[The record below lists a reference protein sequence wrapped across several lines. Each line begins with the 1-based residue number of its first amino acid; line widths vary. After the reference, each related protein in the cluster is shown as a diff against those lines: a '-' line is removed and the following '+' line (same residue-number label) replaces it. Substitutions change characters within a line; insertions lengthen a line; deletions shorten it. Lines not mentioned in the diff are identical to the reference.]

1 MRMARK
7 NLVWVKG
14 SVASGLMVLTATA
27 MPDGDRGCGAIAAI
41 SAKVGQCADAPRGVV
56 LAATSDRATALAA
69 LAAQGEDRFARH
81 FDRAPPPY
89 ALIEGD
95 GAFDP
100 AMGEALAAAGYVWRF
115 PWLSAKAQSDGIAA
129 SVRRAVEARAKAQGA
144 TAEATEAMVTAALA
158 QQEARQTPQAIDR
171 RERGVVPHE
180 LGHGWYMRGWWPE
193 VPKVGGAKGQYGGP
207 GPDWMD
213 EVAAVLMEDDVLTA
227 ERRSGFASRL
237 EAGGSER
244 ERLLDLKTFLTMD
257 HPMAGRA
264 STMPATALPPAGT
277 APQAGAPVRISR
289 VGVMS
294 GEEARSLA
302 ASGLLFYLQSRS
314 FADYLI
320 ERAGPS
326 RAFVTAA
333 DTFAA
338 GGTTADWLAR
348 HGPSLGIA
356 TDIDAL
362 QADWRT
368 WVAGR
373 GVSATDE

>member
-1 MRMARK
+1 MRPSQKYRVF
-7 NLVWVKG
+7 LTG
-14 SVASGLMVLTATA
+14 SVLLALTAMQASA
-27 MPDGDRGCGAIAAI
+27 MQDERPGCATIAGIA
-41 SAKVGQCADAPRGVV
+41 AKVGQCADAPNGVV
-56 LAATSDRATALAA
+56 LAATADRAAVLAA
-69 LAAQGEDRFARH
+69 IAAQGEARFARH
-81 FDRAPPPY
+81 FDRSPPRY

-95 GAFDP
+95 GAFD
-100 AMGEALAAAGYVWRF
+100 AAVGDALAAAGYVWRF
-115 PWLSAKAQSDGIAA
+115 PWLSAKAQSDGMAA
-129 SVRRAVEARAKAQGA
+129 SVRRAVEARAKAQGM

-158 QQEARQTPQAIDR
+158 QQQARQSPEAIDR

-193 VPKVGGAKGQYGGP
+193 VPKVEGAKSQYGGP

-244 ERLLDLKTFLTMD
+244 ERLLDLKTFLTTD
-257 HPMAGRA
+257 HPMADRA
-264 STMPATALPPAGT
+264 LDIARSSSPGAT

-348 HGPSLGIA
+348 HGASLGIA
-356 TDIDAL
+356 TDIDTL
-362 QADWRT
+362 QSDWQA
-368 WVAGR
+368 WVAAR
-373 GVSATDE
+373 GASAGDG

>member
-1 MRMARK
+1 MRTSPRGRSCLTSPVVLALMATPV
-7 NLVWVKG
+7 N
-14 SVASGLMVLTATA
+14 A
-27 MPDGDRGCGAIAAI
+27 MPDDQQGCAKIAGIAAE
-41 SAKVGQCADAPRGVV
+41 VGQCADTPHGVV
-56 LAATSDRATALAA
+56 LAESDDRAAA
-69 LAAQGEDRFARH
+69 LAAMAAQGEVRFARH
-81 FDRAPPPY
+81 FDRTPPRY

-95 GAFDP
+95 GAFD
-100 AMGEALAAAGYVWRF
+100 AAVGDALAGAGYVWRF
-115 PWLSAKAQSDGIAA
+115 PWLSAKAQSDGMAA
-129 SVRRAVEARAKAQGA
+129 SIRRAVEARAKAQGA

-158 QQEARQTPQAIDR
+158 QQQARQSPEAIDR

-193 VPKVGGAKGQYGGP
+193 VPKVEGAKTQYGGP

-244 ERLLDLKTFLTMD
+244 ERLLDLKTFLTTD
-257 HPMAGRA
+257 HPMAGR
-264 STMPATALPPAGT
+264 SFTMPAPTTPPAGAAASAAT
-277 APQAGAPVRISR
+277 PVRISR

-348 HGPSLGIA
+348 HGASLGIA

-362 QADWRT
+362 QTDWRA

-373 GVSATDE
+373 GVSASDG

>member
-7 NLVWVKG
+7 NLVQLMSA
-14 SVASGLMVLTATA
+14 SVLALIATPATA
-27 MPDGDRGCGAIAAI
+27 MQAGDRGCATIRAIT
-41 SAKVGQCADAPRGVV
+41 AKVGQCADTPHGVV
-56 LAATSDRATALAA
+56 LAATDDRAAA
-69 LAAQGEDRFARH
+69 LAAIAAQGEVRFARH
-81 FDRAPPPY
+81 FDRSPPKY

-95 GAFDP
+95 GAFD
-100 AMGEALAAAGYVWRF
+100 AAIGDELAATGYVWRF
-115 PWLSAKAQSDGIAA
+115 PWLSAKAQSDGMAA
-129 SVRRAVEARAKAQGA
+129 SIRRAVEARAKAQGA
-144 TAEATEAMVTAALA
+144 TVEATEAMVTAALA
-158 QQEARQTPQAIDR
+158 QQQARQSPEAIDR

-193 VPKVGGAKGQYGGP
+193 VPKVEGAKSQYGGP

-237 EAGGSER
+237 KAGGIER
-244 ERLLDLKTFLTMD
+244 ERLLDLKTFLTTD
-257 HPMAGRA
+257 HPMAGR
-264 STMPATALPPAGT
+264 SFTMPAPTPPPAG
-277 APQAGAPVRISR
+277 AAASAPVRISR
-289 VGVMS
+289 VAVMS

-302 ASGLLFYLQSRS
+302 ASGLLFYLQSRL

-326 RAFVTAA
+326 RGFVTAA

-338 GGTTADWLAR
+338 GGTTAEWLAR

-362 QADWRT
+362 QADWRA
-368 WVAGR
+368 WVIAR
-373 GVSATDE
+373 SAPTTDG

>member
-1 MRMARK
+1 MRMMRK
-7 NLVWVKG
+7 NLVQLTG
-14 SVASGLMVLTATA
+14 SVALGLIASPAYATQ
-27 MPDGDRGCGAIAAI
+27 DGDRGCAAIAAI
-41 SAKVGQCADAPRGVV
+41 TAKVGQCANAPHGVV
-56 LAATSDRATALAA
+56 LAETADRATALAA
-69 LAAQGEDRFARH
+69 IAGEGEARFARH
-81 FDRAPPPY
+81 FDRSPPRY

-95 GAFDP
+95 GAFDG
-100 AMGEALAAAGYVWRF
+100 AFGDALAAAGYVWRF
-115 PWLSAKAQSDGIAA
+115 PWLSAKAQSDGMAA
-129 SVRRAVEARAKAQGA
+129 SVRRAVETRAKAQGA

-158 QQEARQTPQAIDR
+158 QQQARQSPEAIDR

-193 VPKVGGAKGQYGGP
+193 VPKVEGAKSQYGGP

-244 ERLLDLKTFLTMD
+244 ERLLDLKTFLTTD

-264 STMPATALPPAGT
+264 LDIARSSSPGAT

-348 HGPSLGIA
+348 HGASLGIA
-356 TDIDAL
+356 TDIDTL
-362 QADWRT
+362 QSDWRA

-373 GVSATDE
+373 GAPATDG

>member
-1 MRMARK
+1 MRMIRK
-7 NLVWVKG
+7 NLVRVT
-14 SVASGLMVLTATA
+14 ALAALVLTASPVLA
-27 MPDGDRGCGAIAAI
+27 VQDGGRGCATIAGIA
-41 SAKVGQCADAPRGVV
+41 AKVGQCADAPHGVV
-56 LAATSDRATALAA
+56 LAASEDRAVALATI
-69 LAAQGEDRFARH
+69 AAQGEVRFARH
-81 FDRAPPPY
+81 FDRAPPRY

-95 GAFDP
+95 GAFDG
-100 AMGEALAAAGYVWRF
+100 AVGDALSTAGYVWRF
-115 PWLSAKAQSDGIAA
+115 PWLSAKAQSDGMAA

-158 QQEARQTPQAIDR
+158 QQQARQSTEAIDR

-193 VPKVGGAKGQYGGP
+193 VPKVEGAKGQYGGP

-244 ERLLDLKTFLTMD
+244 ERLLDLKTFLTTD
-257 HPMAGRA
+257 HPMAGRTL
-264 STMPATALPPAGT
+264 TMPAATPPPAGT
-277 APQAGAPVRISR
+277 VASAAAPVRISR

-302 ASGLLFYLQSRS
+302 PSGLLFYLQSRS

-348 HGPSLGIA
+348 HGALLGIA
-356 TDIDAL
+356 TDLDAL
-362 QADWRT
+362 QADWRA
-368 WVAGR
+368 WAIAR
-373 GVSATDE
+373 GASASDG

>member
-1 MRMARK
+1 MQMARK
-7 NLVWVKG
+7 IRFCLMS
-14 SVASGLMVLTATA
+14 SVAMTLMAVPATA
-27 MPDGDRGCGAIAAI
+27 MQGGDEGCATIAAVTATI
-41 SAKVGQCADAPRGVV
+41 GQCVDAPHGVV
-56 LAATSDRATALAA
+56 LAATTDRAAA
-69 LAAQGEDRFARH
+69 LAAIAAQGEERFARH
-81 FDRAPPPY
+81 FDRTPPRY

-100 AMGEALAAAGYVWRF
+100 AIGDALAAAGYVWRF
-115 PWLSAKAQSDGIAA
+115 PWLSAKAQSDGMAA

-144 TAEATEAMVTAALA
+144 TAQATEAMVTAALA
-158 QQEARQTPQAIDR
+158 QQQARQTPEAIDR

-193 VPKVGGAKGQYGGP
+193 PPKAGGVKRQYGGP

-213 EVAAVLMEDDVLTA
+213 ELAAVLMEDDVLTS

-237 EAGGSER
+237 EQGGSER
-244 ERLLDLKTFLTMD
+244 ERLLDLKTFLTTD
-257 HPMAGRA
+257 HPMADRA
-264 STMPATALPPAGT
+264 LTLPVAAPPAGT
-277 APQAGAPVRISR
+277 APQPGAPVTISR

-302 ASGLLFYLQSRS
+302 TAGLLFYLQSRL

-348 HGPSLGIA
+348 HGASLGIA
-356 TDIDAL
+356 TDIDTL
-362 QADWRT
+362 QSDWRA
-368 WVAGR
+368 WVAAR
-373 GVSATDE
+373 SASAAGG

>member
-1 MRMARK
+1 MRPSQNYRVF
-7 NLVWVKG
+7 LTG
-14 SVASGLMVLTATA
+14 SVLLALTAIQASA
-27 MPDGDRGCGAIAAI
+27 MQDERPGCATIAGIA
-41 SAKVGQCADAPRGVV
+41 AKVGQCADAPHGVV
-56 LAATSDRATALAA
+56 LAATEDRAAVLAA
-69 LAAQGEDRFARH
+69 IAAQGEARFARH
-81 FDRAPPPY
+81 FGRNPPRY

-95 GAFDP
+95 GAFD
-100 AMGEALAAAGYVWRF
+100 AAVGDALAAAGYVWRF
-115 PWLSAKAQSDGIAA
+115 PWLSAKAQSDGMAA

-144 TAEATEAMVTAALA
+144 TTEATEAMVTAALA
-158 QQEARQTPQAIDR
+158 QQQARQSPEAIDR

-193 VPKVGGAKGQYGGP
+193 PPKAGEVKRQYGGP

-244 ERLLDLKTFLTMD
+244 ERLLDLKTFLTTD

-264 STMPATALPPAGT
+264 LSVAAPALPAGT
-277 APQAGAPVRISR
+277 APQPGAPVTISR
-289 VGVMS
+289 VGVMT
-294 GEEARSLA
+294 GDEARSLA

-348 HGPSLGIA
+348 HGASLGIA
-356 TDIDAL
+356 TDIDTL
-362 QADWRT
+362 QSDWRA
-368 WVAGR
+368 WVAAR
-373 GVSATDE
+373 GTSASDG

>member
-1 MRMARK
+1 MRTLPNYRVI
-7 NLVWVKG
+7 LTG
-14 SVASGLMVLTATA
+14 SVLPALMATSASAMQDEPRGCATIASITAT
-27 MPDGDRGCGAIAAI
+27 
-41 SAKVGQCADAPRGVV
+41 VGQCADAPHGVVFATSEDRAAV
-56 LAATSDRATALAA
+56 LAAI
-69 LAAQGEDRFARH
+69 AAQGEARFARH
-81 FDRAPPPY
+81 FDRSPPRY

-100 AMGEALAAAGYVWRF
+100 AVGDALAAAGYLWRF
-115 PWLSAKAQSDGIAA
+115 PWLSAKAQSDGMAA
-129 SVRRAVEARAKAQGA
+129 SIRRAVEVRAKAQGA

-158 QQEARQTPQAIDR
+158 QQQARQSSEAIDR

-193 VPKVGGAKGQYGGP
+193 VPKVEGAKSQYGGP

-227 ERRSGFASRL
+227 ERRSGFESRL
-237 EAGGSER
+237 EAAGSER
-244 ERLLDLKTFLTMD
+244 ERLLDLKTFLTTD

-264 STMPATALPPAGT
+264 LDIARLSSPGATT
-277 APQAGAPVRISR
+277 PQAGAPVRISR

-348 HGPSLGIA
+348 HGASLGIA
-356 TDIDAL
+356 TDIDTL
-362 QADWRT
+362 QSDWRA
-368 WVAGR
+368 WVAAR
-373 GVSATDE
+373 GAPKTDG